1 MIDNIEDSM
10 FALILRFVGFNQ
22 EISFHN
28 QEFLKKQLKEIKE
41 HIRQF
46 PSDEQGLRAIK
57 WIEQYADEYRKTWN
71 KKIVAKKFSNHRCPD
86 CPLCDD
92 NVLEHCQIHNQW
104 LELMQKYVTEYIDSQ
119 EYVDSTL
126 KLLTD
131 HKEHLKIKLCMLSL
145 QQRYD
150 RMGLG

>member
-1 MIDNIEDSM
+1 MNDNIEDSI

-28 QEFLKKQLKEIKE
+28 EAFQKEQLKVIKE

-46 PSDEQGLRAIK
+46 PPEEQGLHAIS
-57 WIEQYADEYRKTWN
+57 WIEHYADEYRKTWN
-71 KKIVAKKFSNHRCPD
+71 KKIVAKKFSKYRCPD

-92 NVLEHCQIHNQW
+92 NALKHCQIHKQW
-104 LELMQKYVTEYIDSQ
+104 LELMQKYVIEDIDSQ

-131 HKEHLKIKLCMLSL
+131 HKEHLKIKLSMLSL
-145 QQRYD
+145 Q
-150 RMGLG
+150 